1 MERTVNLNVTAY
13 MPQILPDLYTAGP
26 FVCLAVASCVDMG
39 VGGANICYLTQ
50 INVQTETSGA
60 VQGKKKKFWFL
71 QQASEK
77 EVTKSVLG
85 QLRKRSCK

>member
-13 MPQILPDLYTAGP
+13 MPQILSDLYTAGP

-60 VQGKKKKFWFL
+60 VQGKKKKSFGFCNRL
-71 QQASEK
+71 QRRRLQN
-77 EVTKSVLG
+77 
-85 QLRKRSCK
+85 QF